1 MLENDAIEWKALVSV
16 HVSPVFFFW
25 FVIVNEPNESSLF
38 RSRSFVERV
47 FIDSNKLCELSELF

>member
-16 HVSPVFFFW
+16 HVSPLFFC

-38 RSRSFVERV
+38 RSHFFVERV